1 MWGGGGG
8 EKKAVMELKMGSSWA
23 LVVNILSYTF
33 MIRSAAAR
41 QDQTPSYEELGEM
54 KKILHFSDYILC
66 CVPFLP
72 KPPNLDAHT
81 FAHFKS
87 FCLLK
92 WLFS

>member
-54 KKILHFSDYILC
+54 KKILHFS
-66 CVPFLP
+66 
-72 KPPNLDAHT
+72 
-81 FAHFKS
+81 
-87 FCLLK
+87 
-92 WLFS
+92 